1 MDIKDFKFATVITG
15 GIATGKSTVSTILKE
30 LGYEIIDADKI
41 AHTLLDLK
49 RYEIAN
55 IFGREYLKEDGI
67 DRAKLG
73 KLIFSDST
81 QRKKLESFLH
91 PLIREELLNQAKALE
106 KWKRIFFIDIPLF
119 FEKSD
124 IHANRVA
131 LVYAPKD
138 LQIKRMRS
146 RDNLSDQ
153 EIKERLKAQLPI
165 EEKLKK
171 SDIIIDNSGTIEEL
185 RVNVNNF
192 LTQILH

>member
-15 GIATGKSTVSTILKE
+15 GIATGKSTVSSILKN

-41 AHTLLDLK
+41 AHILLDLK

-73 KLIFSDST
+73 KLIFSNSS

-91 PLIREELLNQAKALE
+91 PFIGEEILNQARALE
-106 KWKRIFFIDIPLF
+106 EWKRVFFIDIPLF
-119 FEKSD
+119 FEKSGTN
-124 IHANRVA
+124 ANRVA

-146 RDNLSDQ
+146 RDKLSDK
-153 EIKERLKAQLPI
+153 EIEDRLKAQLPI

-171 SDIIIDNSGTIEEL
+171 SDIIIDNSGTIEDL
-185 RVNVNNF
+185 RVNVENF